1 MLQQK
6 EINSPFGTGFLLLLF
21 VWKLFL
27 LLVYKFPIEDLWHQ
41 QTLATN
47 FTNGYGLHY
56 LSASSADLSLW
67 TKITLFKWPPL
78 LSLLIGL
85 LTQVTK
91 NTNTAIAILDSFS
104 LLVFLYS
111 LKKILSVIQ
120 LDTRSQWY
128 LWLLLFF
135 NPVLTD
141 LLSTS
146 DWISLS
152 LWLTSFY
159 YWIQFVKK
167 EKASFWYILFISLLA
182 FLPAAFRF
190 QYSVLVIVIPV
201 YLLFQ
206 SLKWKQKEMIKRM
219 ALTTVLILI
228 LLLSQFQI
236 IAVLNNNTTLLK
248 EATGFYP
255 ENLSMMNPFFLNA
268 FLPANLLLNQ
278 VSGLLSTDLI
288 SLLQSA
294 GFLSLVLFILFLA
307 ILLTRK
313 KEGVA
318 YLFQQVSL
326 VSILV
331 LILFLSFLSVRYK
344 QQVNG
349 STTFT
354 YVQEAR
360 YWSIALVLI
369 PILAIMNIKRK
380 NTNFFRYA
388 FVLILL
394 FSVVPLFS
402 RLVKTYVQID
412 PSSTF
417 AYRME
422 PKNHIATIVAE
433 SLRENKRPVIMCAF
447 DDDYALQ
454 NASISYAVLPHDTLF
469 SMKQLRSSKPIWFF
483 LITRDNPDENMK
495 TFILL
500 NNLVQIAHE
509 PGVFRLYRNL

>member
-1 MLQQK
+1 LLHQK

-56 LSASSADLSLW
+56 LNASSADLSEW
-67 TKITLFKWPPL
+67 KQITLFRWPPL
-78 LSLLIGL
+78 LPLLVGVLTL
-85 LTQVTK
+85 LTK
-91 NTNTAIAILDSFS
+91 NTNISVALIDSFS

-146 DWISLS
+146 DWLSLS
-152 LWLTSFY
+152 LWLFSLY
-159 YWIQFVKK
+159 WWIQFVRR
-167 EKASFWYILFISLLA
+167 EKASFLYILFISIVA

-190 QYSVLVIVIPV
+190 QYYVLVITIPV

-206 SLKWKQKEMIKRM
+206 SIKWKQKEMMKRM
-219 ALTTVLILI
+219 VVTNGLILFLI
-228 LLLSQFQI
+228 LSQFLV
-236 IAVLNNNTTLLK
+236 IAVSNNSTALLRETK
-248 EATGFYP
+248 GFYP

-278 VSGLLSTDLI
+278 VSLFLKTDLI
-288 SLLQSA
+288 TLLQMAGFFSLL
-294 GFLSLVLFILFLA
+294 LFIFLVA
-307 ILLTRK
+307 FLVIRK

-331 LILFLSFLSVRYK
+331 LLLFLSFLSVRYK

-380 NTNFFRYA
+380 DTNYFRYA
-388 FVLILL
+388 FVLIILL
-394 FSVVPLFS
+394 SAVPIVT
-402 RLVKTYVQID
+402 RLVKTYVQKD

-417 AYRME
+417 AYRMQ
-422 PKNHIATIVAE
+422 PKNHIAALVKE
-433 SLRENKRPVIMCAF
+433 SLRENNRPVVMCAF

-454 NASISYAVLPHDTLF
+454 NASISYAVLPHDSLLVT
-469 SMKQLRSSKPIWFF
+469 KQLRSAKPVWFF
-483 LITRDNPDENMK
+483 LITREEPGENMK
-495 TFILL
+495 ACIQL
-500 NNLVQIAHE
+500 NNLVQIAQE